1 LDFPLT
7 IIFPLSF
14 SDAIFLQFPPPDYSF
29 RWYEKYFSRADW
41 TGPTITSFQVAAITM
56 VVATL
61 IGTLASIA
69 IVRSEFPGKRI
80 VLGLLL
86 SPIIVPTIILAIA
99 LYYLFARYGL
109 IGSKLGLVLAH
120 TVLAVPYVIVVVSAG
135 LERIDFSL
143 EQAAWTL
150 GAGKIKAFVKVT
162 LPLMRP
168 AVLTGALFSFL
179 ASFDEV
185 VIAIFISGTSAIT
198 LPKKMWDGIREEI
211 EPTIAAVAALLIA
224 LSLVLVFIAE
234 VLRRRSQVVVKADDT
249 LIG

>member
-1 LDFPLT
+1 
-7 IIFPLSF
+7 
-14 SDAIFLQFPPPDYSF
+14 
-29 RWYEKYFSRADW
+29 
-41 TGPTITSFQVAAITM
+41 M
-56 VVATL
+56 
-61 IGTLASIA
+61 
-69 IVRSEFPGKRI
+69 
-80 VLGLLL
+80 
-86 SPIIVPTIILAIA
+86 IILAIA
-99 LYYLFARYGL
+99 LYYLFAGYGL
-109 IGSKLGLVLAH
+109 IGSKLGLILAH
-120 TVLAVPYVIVVVSAG
+120 TVLAVPYVIVVVSAA

-162 LPLMRP
+162 LPLIRP

-224 LSLVLVFIAE
+224 LSLVLVFVAE
-234 VLRRRSQVVVKADDT
+234 VLRRRSQVVVKTDDT
-249 LIG
+249 MIG

>member
-1 LDFPLT
+1 
-7 IIFPLSF
+7 
-14 SDAIFLQFPPPDYSF
+14 
-29 RWYEKYFSRADW
+29 
-41 TGPTITSFQVAAITM
+41 M
-56 VVATL
+56 
-61 IGTLASIA
+61 
-69 IVRSEFPGKRI
+69 
-80 VLGLLL
+80 
-86 SPIIVPTIILAIA
+86 
-99 LYYLFARYGL
+99 
-109 IGSKLGLVLAH
+109 
-120 TVLAVPYVIVVVSAG
+120 IVVVSAS

-168 AVLTGALFSFL
+168 AVLTAALFSFL

-234 VLRRRSQVVVKADDT
+234 ILRRRSRLVAKSEDT
-249 LIG
+249 LMG

>member
-1 LDFPLT
+1 
-7 IIFPLSF
+7 
-14 SDAIFLQFPPPDYSF
+14 
-29 RWYEKYFSRADW
+29 
-41 TGPTITSFQVAAITM
+41 M

-69 IVRSEFPGKRI
+69 IVRSDFPGKRI

-168 AVLTGALFSFL
+168 AVLTAALFSFL

-185 VIAIFISGTSAIT
+185 VIAIFISGTSATT

-234 VLRRRSQVVVKADDT
+234 FLRRRSQLVAKADDT

>member
-1 LDFPLT
+1 
-7 IIFPLSF
+7 
-14 SDAIFLQFPPPDYSF
+14 
-29 RWYEKYFSRADW
+29 
-41 TGPTITSFQVAAITM
+41 M
-56 VVATL
+56 
-61 IGTLASIA
+61 
-69 IVRSEFPGKRI
+69 
-80 VLGLLL
+80 
-86 SPIIVPTIILAIA
+86 
-99 LYYLFARYGL
+99 

-168 AVLTGALFSFL
+168 AVLTAALFSFL

-234 VLRRRSQVVVKADDT
+234 ILRRRSRLVAKSEDT
-249 LIG
+249 LMG

>member
-1 LDFPLT
+1 
-7 IIFPLSF
+7 
-14 SDAIFLQFPPPDYSF
+14 
-29 RWYEKYFSRADW
+29 
-41 TGPTITSFQVAAITM
+41 M
-56 VVATL
+56 
-61 IGTLASIA
+61 
-69 IVRSEFPGKRI
+69 
-80 VLGLLL
+80 
-86 SPIIVPTIILAIA
+86 
-99 LYYLFARYGL
+99 GL
-109 IGSKLGLVLAH
+109 ILAH
-120 TVLAVPYVIVVVSAG
+120 TVLAVPYVIVVVSAA

-162 LPLMRP
+162 LPLIRP

-224 LSLVLVFIAE
+224 LSLVLVFVAE
-234 VLRRRSQVVVKADDT
+234 VLRRRSQVVVKTDDT
-249 LIG
+249 MIG

>member
-1 LDFPLT
+1 
-7 IIFPLSF
+7 
-14 SDAIFLQFPPPDYSF
+14 
-29 RWYEKYFSRADW
+29 
-41 TGPTITSFQVAAITM
+41 M
-56 VVATL
+56 
-61 IGTLASIA
+61 
-69 IVRSEFPGKRI
+69 
-80 VLGLLL
+80 
-86 SPIIVPTIILAIA
+86 
-99 LYYLFARYGL
+99 FAGYGL
-109 IGSKLGLVLAH
+109 IGSKLGLILAH
-120 TVLAVPYVIVVVSAG
+120 TVLAVPYVIVVVSAA

-162 LPLMRP
+162 LPLIRP

-224 LSLVLVFIAE
+224 LSLVLVFVAE
-234 VLRRRSQVVVKADDT
+234 VLRRRSQVVVKTDDT
-249 LIG
+249 MIG

>member
-1 LDFPLT
+1 
-7 IIFPLSF
+7 
-14 SDAIFLQFPPPDYSF
+14 
-29 RWYEKYFSRADW
+29 
-41 TGPTITSFQVAAITM
+41 M
-56 VVATL
+56 
-61 IGTLASIA
+61 
-69 IVRSEFPGKRI
+69 
-80 VLGLLL
+80 LGLLL

-109 IGSKLGLVLAH
+109 IGSKVGLVLAH
-120 TVLAVPYVIVVVSAG
+120 TVLAVPYVIVVVSAS

-168 AVLTGALFSFL
+168 AVLTAALFSFL

-234 VLRRRSQVVVKADDT
+234 ILRRRSRLVAKSEDT
-249 LIG
+249 LMG